1 MAHAPREER
10 QTIWK
15 KAILNFEGR
24 RRNEKREAHVI
35 PFDNKSITK
44 TMLRGLLKHSNY
56 VAVGA
61 GLGVAGTLYG
71 SDLSSVGRNTS
82 VQCEEKGDDKTVFGL
97 LDEVLSKVSEVI
109 SIYVRL

>member
-10 QTIWK
+10 QTIW

-109 SIYVRL
+109 SIYMRL